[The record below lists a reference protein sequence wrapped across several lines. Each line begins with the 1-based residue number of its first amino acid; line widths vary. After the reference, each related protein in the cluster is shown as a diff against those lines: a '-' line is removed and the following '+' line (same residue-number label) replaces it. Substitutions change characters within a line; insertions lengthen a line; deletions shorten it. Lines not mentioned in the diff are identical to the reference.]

1 MPESLDVQDRQEEL
15 LIGSVGEDHS
25 DSDSFSTADAK
36 NDTFEPTT
44 DDATLERGESQAE
57 SPTIGSEN
65 VNSFHE
71 EYKAQFSDC
80 LNAAN
85 ALDDVLSQAI
95 EDVFSDEILDIWI
108 L

>member
-1 MPESLDVQDRQEEL
+1 MFKIEEL

-65 VNSFHE
+65 
-71 EYKAQFSDC
+71 
-80 LNAAN
+80 AN
-85 ALDDVLSQAI
+85 RVQSTI
-95 EDVFSDEILDIWI
+95 F
-108 L
+108 

>member
-1 MPESLDVQDRQEEL
+1 MGNHRQ
-15 LIGSVGEDHS
+15 
-25 DSDSFSTADAK
+25 
-36 NDTFEPTT
+36 
-44 DDATLERGESQAE
+44 E

-65 VNSFHE
+65 ANSFHE
-71 EYKAQFSDC
+71 EYKAQFSYC

-95 EDVFSDEILDIWI
+95 EDVFSDENLGYMDIVNAAADANHRS